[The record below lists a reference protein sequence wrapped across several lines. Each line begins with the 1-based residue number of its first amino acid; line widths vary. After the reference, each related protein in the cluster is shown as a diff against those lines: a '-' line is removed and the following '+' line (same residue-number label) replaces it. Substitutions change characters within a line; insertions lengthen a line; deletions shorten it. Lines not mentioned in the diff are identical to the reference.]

1 MGTLSSSPCQL
12 GLGVIL
18 RHLSLSSYTVI
29 VLAVQPGNFL
39 YFVSGILKEPSL
51 PKPDETTSSSSST
64 LVYKSGW
71 GITVDSYYLQRY
83 FQNHNPND
91 HNTYS
96 NLSVLIDHLSST
108 DFGLL
113 MQQNELRT
121 GEDEGKQERLNK
133 TVTTFPFIY
142 VIIRSSA
149 LANGVSKTT

>member
-1 MGTLSSSPCQL
+1 MRQHHPHHLHWYINRG
-12 GLGVIL
+12 GV
-18 RHLSLSSYTVI
+18 SLWIHIISR
-29 VLAVQPGNFL
+29 
-39 YFVSGILKEPSL
+39 GIFK
-51 PKPDETTSSSSST
+51 T
-64 LVYKSGW
+64 
-71 GITVDSYYLQRY
+71 ITPMTIT
-83 FQNHNPND
+83 H
-91 HNTYS
+91 S